1 METKII
7 NKNNNRD
14 TWPCEEQE
22 LVIHVGRLGGTWTP
36 VPLNGV
42 CILSIEKIDKTENH
56 REAERK
62 LDARVFETAHVKS
75 STRTHT
81 LSIILTQLY
90 ESYARNTSNKENK
103 RTIN

>member
-14 TWPCEEQE
+14 TWPYEEQE

-42 CILSIEKIDKTENH
+42 CILSIEKID
-56 REAERK
+56 
-62 LDARVFETAHVKS
+62 
-75 STRTHT
+75 
-81 LSIILTQLY
+81 
-90 ESYARNTSNKENK
+90 
-103 RTIN
+103 